1 MKSRIL
7 SYIGTGCLALAA
19 LVSCSDNQVDDFFKK
34 VVKAPP
40 SSIERDVKGHDQ
52 IYAVHAI
59 LRMGYPG
66 GTLNVGPNG
75 EDEINV
81 YRTIHEAGDS
91 LSLPVMQEIDIAKDD
106 NGEMTVTTARNH
118 FDVVA
123 SDKVVY
129 GLELRYYDQNGLL
142 INHQFS
148 SYFYKTDKQGNQ
160 VPDEISS
167 ALQMHQHFFGIGHS
181 TLDQN
186 AVVAAGKAPIVS
198 KGLQMAYPRTLDA
211 TPHFID
217 KYTFRVKAGQPL
229 PATKYSTSN
238 IYAPTSFVMGDNSVP
253 YNDSLAW
260 LAIEKGGRPE
270 ALQTIS
276 TPEGNMRLF
285 QTVEGTRLNEL
296 TPELFSY
303 EYRDT
308 DPVEEEI
315 GKLFVESYNDD
326 FIDPDTNL
334 PRQRYSHTVG
344 LLRQERSLDAGKPFD
359 RLGFKGIL
367 RFKQKDVQFSLQA
380 RICNILNRGQQQA
393 GAGAGAQ
400 DKPAKYTNVSN
411 SALGYVWDFNQI
423 QPGWDNFDIDYPL
436 PIRVIADTDK
446 GEEQCVKDIQR
457 FYPNANAANL
467 WRMLSDP
474 QSYFS
479 SYRFRQSTVLF

>member
-19 LVSCSDNQVDDFFKK
+19 LASCSDNQVDDFFKK
-34 VVKAPP
+34 IVKAPA

-106 NGEMTVTTARNH
+106 NGEMTITTARDH

-123 SDKVVY
+123 SDKVLY

-217 KYTFRVKAGQPL
+217 RYTFREKGGQPL

-238 IYAPTSFVMGDNSVP
+238 IYAPTSFVLGDNSVA
-253 YNDSLAW
+253 YNPDMAW
-260 LAIEKGGRPE
+260 RAIETSGRPE

-285 QTVEGTRLNEL
+285 QTVEGTKLNEW

-303 EYRDT
+303 EYR
-308 DPVEEEI
+308 
-315 GKLFVESYNDD
+315 
-326 FIDPDTNL
+326 
-334 PRQRYSHTVG
+334 
-344 LLRQERSLDAGKPFD
+344 
-359 RLGFKGIL
+359 
-367 RFKQKDVQFSLQA
+367 
-380 RICNILNRGQQQA
+380 
-393 GAGAGAQ
+393 
-400 DKPAKYTNVSN
+400 
-411 SALGYVWDFNQI
+411 
-423 QPGWDNFDIDYPL
+423 
-436 PIRVIADTDK
+436 
-446 GEEQCVKDIQR
+446 
-457 FYPNANAANL
+457 
-467 WRMLSDP
+467 
-474 QSYFS
+474 
-479 SYRFRQSTVLF
+479 